1 MVSNIL
7 SIFVYILMLIPSLVY
22 KLILKIK
29 KQNIWLIFEEKN
41 SARDN
46 GYYLFKYIRNNHPED
61 RTYYVINKKSKDY
74 NKVSKLGNVINYGS
88 LKHYLYYMVGVNITT
103 MEDSYPSPIFKLLHS
118 LNLYNRRVFLQR
130 GITKDNISKLHY
142 NKTKF
147 KLYVC
152 GAEKEYSYI
161 KDNYNYPENYVKYLG
176 LPRFDDLYDIDVNN
190 KKILIMPTYR
200 NYITKGKIE
209 STIFFRKWNSLLN
222 NDELIRFIEEK
233 DLKIYFYVHNK
244 MHKYI
249 DKFNSKSKNIIIV
262 KDEDLNELIKES
274 ALLVTDYSSIYM
286 DFAYMFKPV
295 IYYQFDYNEYR
306 KSGFKEG
313 YFRYSKDAFGKIVID
328 EEDLVKKIIAYV
340 MMNYKIE
347 KIYADRIDKFF
358 TKKDNLNSNRVY
370 EAIKEMG
377 D

>member
-1 MVSNIL
+1 MIKNLL
-7 SIFVYILMLIPSLVY
+7 SILIYILMVIPSLVY

-29 KQNIWLIFEEKN
+29 KENIWLIFEDEN

-46 GYYLFKYIRNNHPED
+46 GYYLFKYIRNNHPND
-61 RTYYVINKKSKDY
+61 KVYYAINKRSKDY
-74 NKVSKLGNVINYGS
+74 KKVSKLGNVINYGS

-103 MEDSYPSPIFKLLHS
+103 MEDSYPSPIFKVLHS
-118 LNLYNRRVFLQR
+118 LNLYNKRVFLQR
-130 GITKDNISKLHY
+130 GITKDDIKKLHY

-152 GAEKEYSYI
+152 GAEKEYLYI
-161 KDNYNYPENYVKYLG
+161 KDNYNYPESYVKYLG
-176 LPRFDDLYDIDVNN
+176 LPRFDDLYDLDVND
-190 KKILIMPTYR
+190 KEILIMPTYR
-200 NYITKGKIE
+200 KYITKGKFE

-233 DLKIYFYVHNK
+233 DIKIYFYLHNK

-249 DKFNSKSKNIIIV
+249 DKFSSVSKNIVIV
-262 KDEDLNELIKES
+262 KEEDLNELIKES
-274 ALLVTDYSSIYM
+274 ALLVTDYSSVYM

-295 IYYQFDYNEYR
+295 IYYQFDINEYR
-306 KSGFKEG
+306 NSGFKEG

-347 KIYADRIDKFF
+347 KIYADRINKFF
-358 TKKDNLNSNRVY
+358 IKKDNLNSDRVY